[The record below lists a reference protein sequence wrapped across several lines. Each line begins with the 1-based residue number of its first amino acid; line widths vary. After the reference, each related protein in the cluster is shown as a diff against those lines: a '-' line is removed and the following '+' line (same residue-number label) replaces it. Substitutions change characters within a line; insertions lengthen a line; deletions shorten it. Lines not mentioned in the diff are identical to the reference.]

1 VLILATDFVVLHFYG
16 AEFATYWPLTFL
28 YLAFVSL
35 KLVFEAFILFAV
47 LRLMKV
53 LINPQ
58 VVSVF
63 CRQGECRV
71 ILILHETR

>member
-1 VLILATDFVVLHFYG
+1 VL
-16 AEFATYWPLTFL
+16 
-28 YLAFVSL
+28 
-35 KLVFEAFILFAV
+35 
-47 LRLMKV
+47 